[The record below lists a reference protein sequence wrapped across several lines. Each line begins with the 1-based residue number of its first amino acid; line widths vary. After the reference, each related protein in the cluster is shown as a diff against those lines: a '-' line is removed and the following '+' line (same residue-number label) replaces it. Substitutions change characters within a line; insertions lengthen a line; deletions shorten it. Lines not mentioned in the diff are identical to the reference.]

1 MIIEEVLIEE
11 EDSEDLKSYRIQER
25 SETII
30 TVGVKLNVE
39 KFMPIQFFMLDHLIF
54 VVHYVISGLKEK
66 VLVLWDS
73 VLKNQKDDIILE
85 LLVVANELL
94 IQRLIDFVQEFL
106 IKKEDALKLI
116 LKCDNLDFEER
127 ETLHEQIKFI
137 RFYQI
142 DHKEFIPAYKHL
154 LPDNLD
160 VDILH
165 CHLDPDARPL

>member
-1 MIIEEVLIEE
+1 MLHFIVRNNQLNE
-11 EDSEDLKSYRIQER
+11 LKEAYL
-25 SETII
+25 ETIC
-30 TVGVKLNVE
+30 GRS
-39 KFMPIQFFMLDHLIF
+39 HL
-54 VVHYVISGLKEK
+54 E
-66 VLVLWDS
+66 
-73 VLKNQKDDIILE
+73 
-85 LLVVANELL
+85 
-94 IQRLIDFVQEFL
+94 
-106 IKKEDALKLI
+106 EDALKLI